1 MRVFVT
7 GGTGLVG
14 TRLVRKLQERG
25 DQSVILS
32 RRPAV
37 AREKFGPDSNV
48 VEGDPMKAGPW
59 MDAVADCDAVINLAG
74 ENVFARRWGAAFKK
88 LLRDS
93 RVLTT
98 QNVVEALKRRPVG
111 SNGQPKVLVNASAI
125 GYYGIHNEEE
135 LTEDSPPGKDFLAEL
150 CIEWEKAALEVLA
163 AGVRCVTVRVGIVLD
178 KTGGALA
185 QMLTPFKL
193 CVGGRVGNGRQ
204 YMSWIHHEDMVG
216 VFLLPLA
223 NTQVTGPINGTA
235 PEPVT
240 NREFTRALGKALHR
254 PTIFPMPRFMLRLLL
269 GEVADVV
276 ATGQRVLP
284 RRTLALGYSYKHP
297 KIDAALI
304 DVLK

>member
-98 QNVVEALKRRPVG
+98 QNVVEALKRRP
-111 SNGQPKVLVNASAI
+111 
-125 GYYGIHNEEE
+125 
-135 LTEDSPPGKDFLAEL
+135 
-150 CIEWEKAALEVLA
+150 
-163 AGVRCVTVRVGIVLD
+163 
-178 KTGGALA
+178 
-185 QMLTPFKL
+185 
-193 CVGGRVGNGRQ
+193 
-204 YMSWIHHEDMVG
+204 
-216 VFLLPLA
+216 
-223 NTQVTGPINGTA
+223 
-235 PEPVT
+235 
-240 NREFTRALGKALHR
+240 
-254 PTIFPMPRFMLRLLL
+254 
-269 GEVADVV
+269 
-276 ATGQRVLP
+276 
-284 RRTLALGYSYKHP
+284 
-297 KIDAALI
+297 
-304 DVLK
+304 